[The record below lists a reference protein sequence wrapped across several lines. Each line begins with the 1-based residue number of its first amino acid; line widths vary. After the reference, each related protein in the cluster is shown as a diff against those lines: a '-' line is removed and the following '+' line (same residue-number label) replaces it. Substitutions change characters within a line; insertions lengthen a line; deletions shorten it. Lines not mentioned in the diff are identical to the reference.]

1 MDSAWRADAAC
12 RGYSTAIFFPV
23 DASILA
29 AKQFCRVCPVV
40 AECLEYALDVGS
52 VNGVYG
58 NTSGRERG
66 FMLDARN
73 S

>member
-1 MDSAWRADAAC
+1 MGDTWRADAAC
-12 RGYSTAIFFPV
+12 QGQPLATFFPV

-29 AKQFCRVCPVV
+29 AKQFCRVCPVT
-40 AECLEYALDVGS
+40 AECLEFALEVGS

-58 NTSGRERG
+58 GTSGRERG